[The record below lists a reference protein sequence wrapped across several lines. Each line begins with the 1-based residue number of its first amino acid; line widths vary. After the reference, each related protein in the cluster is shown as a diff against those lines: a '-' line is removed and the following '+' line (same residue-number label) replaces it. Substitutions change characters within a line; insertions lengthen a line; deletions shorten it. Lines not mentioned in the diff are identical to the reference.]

1 MQLAK
6 SNNSKIREELVKFNL
21 ISESALELM
30 SLGTRDNS
38 EIEVFRDKTSGVIF
52 HDFYLGEDFY
62 RLTSGGFDGLNR
74 SSNLPESPPQSG
86 IRYELHQDSQRRCKD
101 NLPFIANRLVL
112 DYGFGEGWFL
122 KNARHLAREV
132 CGVELNSFCCEKLKS
147 EGINCWSHFPKNIEV
162 DTVTMFHTLE
172 HMPSQIE
179 ALSEVY
185 NALKNSSTRQNFAGL
200 VIVEV
205 PHARDF
211 LLTSLESK
219 EFRKYTLRSDHC
231 VLHTRES
238 LLKFMNH
245 AGFERVSIRSVQRY
259 PLSNHLTWLTRN
271 KPGGHMGDLSVIDT
285 NNLNSEYEK
294 SLANIDA
301 TDTLVAFGW
310 VGAS

>member
-1 MQLAK
+1 MRSAK
-6 SNNSKIREELVKFNL
+6 SSGSKVREELVRFDL
-21 ISESALELM
+21 ISESDLELF
-30 SLGTRDNS
+30 SRGTRDNP

-74 SSNLPESPPQSG
+74 SSTLPGSPPQSG
-86 IRYELHQDSQRRCKD
+86 IRFELHQDAKRRCID
-101 NLPFIANRLVL
+101 NLPYIANRLIL

-122 KNARHLAREV
+122 KNARNLAKEV
-132 CGVELNSFCCEKLKS
+132 CGVELNDFCCEKLKS
-147 EGINCWSHFPKNIEV
+147 EGINCWSHFPKNVDV

-172 HMPSQIE
+172 HMPSQID
-179 ALSEVY
+179 ALSEVH
-185 NALKNSSTRQNFAGL
+185 NALKKSSTRQNSQGL

-211 LLTSLESK
+211 LLTTLESH

-238 LLKFMNH
+238 LLKFMNY
-245 AGFERVSIRSVQRY
+245 AGFEKVSIRSVQRY
-259 PLSNHLTWLTRN
+259 PLSNHLTWLSRN
-271 KPGGHMGDLSVIDT
+271 RPGGHMGDLSVIDSK
-285 NNLNSEYEK
+285 NLNSEYEN
-294 SLANIDA
+294 SLASVDA

-310 VGAS
+310 VGKN